1 MVNPGVFLL
10 MGSRGGLGGGG
21 SLLSGPHEGRWNR
34 DDGWSNRRALL
45 SAYLN
50 GDVRIDANGRESG
63 SERFGGLGGPGYVC
77 SDDVEER
84 REKAVKKVN
93 MVTPP
98 TFLEKLAT
106 LPERTPLAVDL
117 TTLGVSYMAT
127 SLIAEVAKAR
137 VVRMEREKGLSRQE
151 AYEAARNR
159 VNEISEQ
166 RVFRKDV
173 KKLDALLKKMKKNDR

>member
-10 MGSRGGLGGGG
+10 MNSRGGLGGAG
-21 SLLSGPHEGRWNR
+21 SLMSKPHEERWR
-34 DDGWSNRRALL
+34 SDDGYSNRKALL

-50 GDVRIDANGRESG
+50 GEVRIDSNGKESG
-63 SERFGGLGGPGYVC
+63 SECFGALGGPGYVRMA
-77 SDDVEER
+77 DVEER

-106 LPERTPLAVDL
+106 LPERTPLAVDV

-127 SLIAEVAKAR
+127 SLIAAVAKAR
-137 VVRMEREKGLSRQE
+137 AARMERMKGLSRQDARE
-151 AYEAARNR
+151 AVNKRM
-159 VNEISEQ
+159 NEISEQ
-166 RVFRKDV
+166 RVFRKDI
-173 KKLDALLKKMKKNDR
+173 KKIDGLLKKMKQNGR